1 MSTLSL
7 RSILTGPVNPR
18 TAVARLTVWAERRR
32 SRDALARLDA
42 HLLAD
47 IGLDLQAATRE
58 ATQPFWMS

>member
-7 RSILTGPVNPR
+7 RSILTSPVNPLA
-18 TAVARLTVWAERRR
+18 AVTRLTVWAERRR

-47 IGLDLQAATRE
+47 IGLEPQAATRE
-58 ATQPFWMS
+58 AALPCWMS